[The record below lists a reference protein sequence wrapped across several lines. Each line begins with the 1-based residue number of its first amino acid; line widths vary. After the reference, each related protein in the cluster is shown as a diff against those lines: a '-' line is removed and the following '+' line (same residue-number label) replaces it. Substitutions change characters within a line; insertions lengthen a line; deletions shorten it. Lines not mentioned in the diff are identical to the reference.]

1 MQIIPIPLKNVCK
14 NRYTISGAFTKLKLN
29 ITINISYNRI
39 AQEGVGNHVF
49 SGRVLIDD
57 NNFTSFAF

>member
-1 MQIIPIPLKNVCK
+1 MINHFNLQMLQH
-14 NRYTISGAFTKLKLN
+14 FKL
-29 ITINISYNRI
+29 
-39 AQEGVGNHVF
+39 QEGVGNHVF